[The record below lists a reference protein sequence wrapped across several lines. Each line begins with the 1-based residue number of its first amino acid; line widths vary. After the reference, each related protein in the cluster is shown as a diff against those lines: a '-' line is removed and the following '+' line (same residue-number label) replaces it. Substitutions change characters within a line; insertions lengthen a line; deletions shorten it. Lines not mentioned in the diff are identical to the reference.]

1 MQGFTVSMRPG
12 TKIRPLEKLTHVTPQ
27 QGTILKRTFHLPSI
41 NLQGTCWFSGGTSA
55 HYTFHNKFNDIQKH
69 PLTFMPPKKSN
80 HNIVDGHN
88 PAPVALVNIPRITM
102 FDPGRLDVFL
112 HQRLSS
118 HMAPFIP
125 LRRIHFTIFLAS
137 WWPNDQRLRQS
148 PAD

>member
-1 MQGFTVSMRPG
+1 MSPRNKGPFLKGHFIFQASIFRGHVGF
-12 TKIRPLEKLTHVTPQ
+12 Q
-27 QGTILKRTFHLPSI
+27 
-41 NLQGTCWFSGGTSA
+41 GGTSA

-69 PLTFMPPKKSN
+69 PLIFMPPKKSN
-80 HNIVDGHN
+80 HNILDGHN
-88 PAPVALVNIPRITM
+88 PAPVALVTIPRITM